1 MTPEN
6 RIKRDICDF
15 LKASGA
21 LIFVHDSAGIF
32 DPIRRRY
39 RANHDPYRRKGVSDL
54 LGIWRGRFLA
64 IEVKTL
70 KPKKYPSKEQR
81 QFLKDVA
88 DAGGIAVLA
97 RSVEDVR
104 KALEI

>member
-21 LIFVHDSAGIF
+21 LIFTHDSVGIF
-32 DPIRRRY
+32 DPIRRVY
-39 RANHDPYRRKGVSDL
+39 RANRDPYRRKGVSDL
-54 LGIWRGRFLA
+54 LGIWKARFIA
-64 IEVKTL
+64 IEVKV
-70 KPKKYPSKEQR
+70 PKQYPSKEQK